1 MSIGSLLVTKGR
13 GRGAVDLDGKAV
25 AAAVGIMGDGDL
37 GAVVEEGGG
46 IRETGLECCII
57 GVVLG

>member
-1 MSIGSLLVTKGR
+1 LLVTKGR